1 MYTPMI
7 EPELH
12 VRVWQD
18 ARLGDAWRASY
29 REGDT
34 DTVVTFPDRDALDD
48 FLAEWFGLDLM
59 AELVE
64 AA

>member
-34 DTVVTFPDRDALDD
+34 DTVDLLTGVISEFEKHTWFLRAT
-48 FLAEWFGLDLM
+48 LAE
-59 AELVE
+59 
-64 AA
+64 